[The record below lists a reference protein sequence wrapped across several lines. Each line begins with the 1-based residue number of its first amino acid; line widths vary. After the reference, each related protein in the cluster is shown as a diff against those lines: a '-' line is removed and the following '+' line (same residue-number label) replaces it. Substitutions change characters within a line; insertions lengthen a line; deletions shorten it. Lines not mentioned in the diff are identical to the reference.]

1 MKKGI
6 IIGVV
11 VLLLAGSG
19 AAGFFLMKSDAPE
32 PGAEGVAGAEGAE
45 VVAEPERDPVY
56 RPLSP
61 AFVIN
66 FKQNG
71 AIHYLQ
77 LSLQVM
83 AYEQEVIDKVDANDP
98 AIRNEL
104 IMLFSNQDYDA
115 LGTLEGKEKL
125 REDARVAVNK
135 VIKMTPESGVKEVFF
150 TAFVM
155 Q

>member
-1 MKKGI
+1 MKKVI
-6 IIGVV
+6 IIGVA
-11 VLLLAGSG
+11 VLVLAGGG

-32 PGAEGVAGAEGAE
+32 PGAEGVEGAE
-45 VVAEPERDPVY
+45 VVAEPEKDPVY
-56 RPLSP
+56 RPMSP

-66 FKQNG
+66 FKNNG
-71 AIHYLQ
+71 TINYLQ

-83 AYEQEVIDKVDANDP
+83 AYEQEVIDKVDVNDP
-98 AIRNEL
+98 AIRNQL
-104 IMLFSNQDYDA
+104 IMLFSGQDYDA

-125 REDARVAVNK
+125 RADARVAVNE
-135 VIKMTPESGVKEVFF
+135 VLKMEPENGVQDVFF

>member
-6 IIGVV
+6 IIGVA
-11 VLLLAGSG
+11 VLVLAGGG

-32 PGAEGVAGAEGAE
+32 PGAEGVE
-45 VVAEPERDPVY
+45 VVAEPEKDPVY
-56 RPLSP
+56 RPMSP

-66 FKQNG
+66 FKNNG
-71 AIHYLQ
+71 TINYLQ

-83 AYEQEVIDKVDANDP
+83 AYEQEVIDKVDINDP
-98 AIRNEL
+98 AIRNQL
-104 IMLFSNQDYDA
+104 IMLFSGQDYDA

-125 REDARVAVNK
+125 RADARVAVNQ
-135 VIKMTPESGVKEVFF
+135 VLKMEPENGVQEVFF